1 MVCPAAEWRSPP
13 LHRRNLTR
21 QAPRRAQ
28 RPAIRRGREISLAPE
43 TIQMN
48 KPKVIYRV
56 LVSGPTFS
64 SNEEFGENILAALAA
79 RNALGDKVSA
89 RLEYSTAE
97 GEWHPILNPDTKGAP
112 EGEI

>member
-1 MVCPAAEWRSPP
+1 
-13 LHRRNLTR
+13 
-21 QAPRRAQ
+21 
-28 RPAIRRGREISLAPE
+28 
-43 TIQMN
+43 MN
-48 KPKVIYRV
+48 KPKIIYRV
-56 LVSGPTFS
+56 HVSGPTIS